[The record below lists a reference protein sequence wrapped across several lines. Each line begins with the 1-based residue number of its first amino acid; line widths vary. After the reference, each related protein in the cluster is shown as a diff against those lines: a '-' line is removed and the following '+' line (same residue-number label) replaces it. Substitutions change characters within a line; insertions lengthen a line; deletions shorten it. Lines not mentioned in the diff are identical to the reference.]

1 MLKLLIWEQSI
12 HLMSV
17 SSSFETLTHC
27 FINKTYY
34 LICGLVKKKKKKE
47 YLTSTLV
54 NYLPKAMTISVKEI
68 PRSKIACTK
77 EFVLNYLSFLLWI
90 WTISTGHT
98 LYFLDSDL
106 AYYFLMPRS
115 LYPTAV
121 VKTSN
126 VCEVL

>member
-1 MLKLLIWEQSI
+1 
-12 HLMSV
+12 MSV

-34 LICGLVKKKKKKE
+34 LICGLVKKKE
-47 YLTSTLV
+47 DLTSTLV
-54 NYLPKAMTISVKEI
+54 NDLPKAITISVREI

-77 EFVLNYLSFLLWI
+77 EFVLNYLSFLIWI
-90 WTISTGHT
+90 WTMSTGHT
-98 LYFLDSDL
+98 LCFLDSDL

-126 VCEVL
+126 VCEVV

>member
-1 MLKLLIWEQSI
+1 MED
-12 HLMSV
+12 
-17 SSSFETLTHC
+17 
-27 FINKTYY
+27 
-34 LICGLVKKKKKKE
+34 
-47 YLTSTLV
+47 LTSNLV
-54 NYLPKAMTISVKEI
+54 NDLPKAMTISVREI

-77 EFVLNYLSFLLWI
+77 EFVLNYLSFLIWI

-98 LYFLDSDL
+98 LYILDL

-126 VCEVL
+126 VVL